1 MKLKH
6 NKKRNTAF
14 LFETLSRELTKAI
27 VNRDFQNKKKILA
40 IIKEHFNKD
49 KEIAKE
55 LELYKSII
63 ESKNLDTYSA
73 EKIIF
78 ESKKQY
84 DKLDKNRIFSEQSN
98 LINKINKELSG
109 ETFANFV
116 PNYKNLASL
125 YQIFNTEMSPKKKVL
140 LEGEIINY
148 MSARKPIRERA
159 KQIPSDKLV
168 LKAFIG
174 NFNDVYS
181 KTLCEEQQ
189 ELLNKYITSFV
200 DNGLELKL
208 FLNEEIGRLKQVIGG
223 SLKSE
228 GMNRGEPVFE
238 KTTKVLKAIDSFKE
252 KDIDSN
258 MIEKILKIQNLA
270 SELTNNG
277 N

>member
-40 IIKEHFNKD
+40 IIEEHFNKD

-148 MSARKPIRERA
+148 MSARKPIRESA

>member
-148 MSARKPIRERA
+148 MSARKPIRESA

>member
-98 LINKINKELSG
+98 LINKINKELTG

-148 MSARKPIRERA
+148 MSARKPIRESA

-189 ELLNKYITSFV
+189 ELLNKYITSKS
-200 DNGLELKL
+200 NSPKKESYE
-208 FLNEEIGRLKQVIGG
+208 NEETNDLIKTEKLIGPQLIINHEDKLNV
-223 SLKSE
+223 
-228 GMNRGEPVFE
+228 
-238 KTTKVLKAIDSFKE
+238 
-252 KDIDSN
+252 
-258 MIEKILKIQNLA
+258 
-270 SELTNNG
+270 
-277 N
+277 

>member
-27 VNRDFQNKKKILA
+27 VNRDLQNKKKILA
-40 IIKEHFNKD
+40 IIKEHFGKD

-84 DKLDKNRIFSEQSN
+84 DKLDKNKIFSEQSN

-125 YQIFNTEMSPKKKVL
+125 YQIFNAEMSPKKKVL
-140 LEGEIINY
+140 LEGEIVNY
-148 MSARKPIRERA
+148 MSAQKPLRESA

-228 GMNRGEPVFE
+228 GMSRGEPVFE
-238 KTTKVLKAIDSFKE
+238 KTTKVLRAIDGFRE

>member
-148 MSARKPIRERA
+148 MSARKPIRESA

-189 ELLNKYITSFV
+189 ELLKICWSRHSRFFIYFEWMLINI
-200 DNGLELKL
+200 DL
-208 FLNEEIGRLKQVIGG
+208 F
-223 SLKSE
+223 
-228 GMNRGEPVFE
+228 
-238 KTTKVLKAIDSFKE
+238 
-252 KDIDSN
+252 
-258 MIEKILKIQNLA
+258 
-270 SELTNNG
+270 
-277 N
+277 